1 VAVETVLRV
10 AFVYVLVWAC
20 FRILGKREL
29 TQMSPFEL
37 VTLLFIPQLFSRAL
51 TRQDYSMTNAVIGA
65 TTLFTLVFLTS
76 AVSYRSDRFRRVIQA
91 RPTVLVHRGILIEE
105 HLNRERIGPDDI
117 FSAMHKVGL
126 DRLEQVEWAILEADG
141 RIALIPIH
149 APSQNSEPEER
160 HLRAGAGSGVAP
172 TGNR

>member
-1 VAVETVLRV
+1 METVFRV
-10 AFVYVLVWAC
+10 AFVYVFVWAC

-65 TTLFTLVFLTS
+65 STLFLLVFLTS
-76 AVSYRSDRFRRVIQA
+76 AASYRSNRFARVMEA
-91 RPTVLVHRGILIEE
+91 KPTVLVRRGHLVEE
-105 HLNRERIGPDDI
+105 NLNRERIPARDI

-126 DRLEQVEWAILEADG
+126 QRLEQVEWAILEGDG
-141 RIALIPIH
+141 KISLIPSGHELQDSALQGIVR
-149 APSQNSEPEER
+149 S
-160 HLRAGAGSGVAP
+160 AGDASHRSALDKP
-172 TGNR
+172 

>member
-1 VAVETVLRV
+1 METVPRV
-10 AFVYVLVWAC
+10 VFVYVLVWAC

-37 VTLLFIPQLFSRAL
+37 VTLLFVPQLFSRAL

-65 TTLFTLVFLTS
+65 TTLFSLVFLTS
-76 AVSYRSDRFRRVIQA
+76 LASYRFPRFAGVMEA
-91 RPTVLVHRGILIEE
+91 RPTVLVHRGALVDA
-105 HLNRERIGPDDI
+105 HLDRERIAASDI

-141 RIALIPIH
+141 RIALVPVTGV
-149 APSQNSEPEER
+149 Q
-160 HLRAGAGSGVAP
+160 LTGAA
-172 TGNR
+172 R

>member
-1 VAVETVLRV
+1 METVLRV
-10 AFVYVLVWAC
+10 GFVYALVWAC

-51 TRQDYSMTNAVIGA
+51 TRQDYSMTNAVIGS

-76 AVSYRSDRFRRVIQA
+76 AVSYRFPWISRVMQA
-91 RPTVLVHRGILIEE
+91 RPTVLVCRGTLIEN
-105 HLNRERIGPDDI
+105 HLNRERIAPEDI

-126 DRLEQVEWAILEADG
+126 ERLGQVEWAILEGDG
-141 RIALIPIH
+141 KIALIPRSDEF
-149 APSQNSEPEER
+149 PNER
-160 HLRAGAGSGVAP
+160 SGDHRVVGVAKS
-172 TGNR
+172 TGAPVER

>member
-1 VAVETVLRV
+1 METVFRV
-10 AFVYVLVWAC
+10 AFVYIFVWAC

-65 TTLFTLVFLTS
+65 STLFLLVFLTS
-76 AVSYRSDRFRRVIQA
+76 AASYRSNRFA
-91 RPTVLVHRGILIEE
+91 RIVEAQPRVLVRRGQLVEA
-105 HLNRERIGPDDI
+105 HLDRERIPARDV

-126 DRLEQVEWAILEADG
+126 ERLDQVEWAILEGDG
-141 RIALIPIH
+141 KISLIP
-149 APSQNSEPEER
+149 SGREP
-160 HLRAGAGSGVAP
+160 HGSVLHDDVISAGSV
-172 TGNR
+172 NRPSGLDNR

>member
-1 VAVETVLRV
+1 METVVRV

-76 AVSYRSDRFRRVIQA
+76 AVSYRSERFRRVIQA
-91 RPTVLVHRGILIEE
+91 CPTVLVHRGSLIEE

-141 RIALIPIH
+141 RIALVPVH
-149 APSQNSEPEER
+149 PSSEGTEREER
-160 HLRAGAGSGVAP
+160 HLSAGAANGLAP
-172 TGNR
+172 TANR